1 MIYAAILVYCT
12 MDLKKC
18 QVVAHQVL
26 HRTEESCLEG
36 LGIGYGLYEKQGYAI
51 PLYKCVVIKEDVKN
65 G

>member
-1 MIYAAILVYCT
+1 